1 MGSISQLSFF
11 YFMHLL
17 HFDKIWM
24 KVWDRSDNSVFFH
37 SFTYCRTIF
46 QSLDAFS
53 LWVFFPFRLN
63 CTFTF
68 RGVHFFT
75 VLLRFLKLLSPF
87 WFLNSLLKEFTANW
101 NYIQSVFFSTTIL
114 TTIGKN
120 KKNYG
125 KCMKYTTALTVSGE
139 KIKMFECL
147 TCTTI
152 IEKLI
157 ISTF

>member
-1 MGSISQLSFF
+1 MDQQIKVDLLLSD
-11 YFMHLL
+11 YEE
-17 HFDKIWM
+17 
-24 KVWDRSDNSVFFH
+24 VAAQAVDNGIDLTTQVFFH
-37 SFTYCRTIF
+37 SFTLCRTIF
-46 QSLDAFS
+46 RFLYSFS
-53 LWVFFPFRLN
+53 LCVFFPFRLN

-120 KKNYG
+120 KKNFG
-125 KCMKYTTALTVSGE
+125 KCITIHKRWSTPQHWQFLE
-139 KIKMFECL
+139 KRSRCL
-147 TCTTI
+147 NW
-152 IEKLI
+152 L
-157 ISTF
+157 